1 MKINCIIIED
11 EPLAREKL
19 ADFVDRLPMLDLA
32 SSFSNAIE
40 AIGFINDNEVDLI
53 FLDIQM
59 QKLNGIQFLESLT
72 KIPNVIIVS
81 AYEQY
86 ALKSY
91 EFSVVD
97 YLLKPYSFKRFMQAI
112 NKVLEKEN
120 EKNENSHH
128 HIEADEDVLFVKS
141 GSKIEKIELNK
152 VLYVEGVKDYQKI
165 VTEDKSILTL
175 QTFREI
181 VKVLP
186 EPKFV
191 RIHKSYVVAV
201 KKIESIE
208 RNRIKIKNQSLSI
221 TDTYKEHFY
230 EVLKKSKT
238 LL

>member
-1 MKINCIIIED
+1 MKLSCIIIED

-19 ADFVDRLPMLDLA
+19 ADFIERVPMLDLV
-32 SSFSNAIE
+32 SSFGNAIE
-40 AIGFINDNEVDLI
+40 AIGYINENDVDLI

-91 EFSVVD
+91 EFSVID
-97 YLLKPYSFKRFMQAI
+97 YLLKPYSYKRFMQAV

-120 EKNENSHH
+120 DKVDTRNHQ
-128 HIEADEDVLFVKS
+128 IETDEDVLFVKS
-141 GSKIEKIELNK
+141 GSKIEKVELNK
-152 VLYVEGVKDYQKI
+152 ILYVEGVKDYQKI

-175 QTFREI
+175 QTFKEI

-201 KKIESIE
+201 KKIENIE

-230 EVLKKSKT
+230 EILKKSKT